1 MANKIL
7 VVDDDA
13 SHRTM
18 LKAVL
23 TANGYQVEE
32 ADDGD
37 TACRR
42 VEADIFDLV
51 LMDLRM
57 RRMNGDV
64 AQQKMAAVAPKM
76 PVIIMTAYGTV
87 RSAVQTL
94 KAGAHHY
101 LTKPIDIDE
110 MKILVTKAL
119 DLRRL
124 EEENLNLKE
133 RLDARFDFTGI
144 IGRSPHHAGPFRHP
158 GPGLLPRPMPPC

>member
-1 MANKIL
+1 MIKPMAKKIL

-23 TANGYQVEE
+23 AAEGYQVEE

-37 TACRR
+37 SACRR
-42 VEADIFDLV
+42 VEEDIFDLV

-57 RRMNGDV
+57 RRMDGDV
-64 AQQKMAAVAPKM
+64 AQKKMAITAPHM

-87 RSAVQTL
+87 RSAVQAL

-101 LTKPIDIDE
+101 LTKPIDVDE
-110 MKILVTKAL
+110 MKILVVKAL
-119 DLRRL
+119 DHHRL
-124 EEENLNLKE
+124 EEENRTLKE
-133 RLDARFDFTGI
+133 RLNANFDFAGNH
-144 IGRSPHHAGPFRHP
+144 RPQSLHAGALRNP
-158 GPGLLPRPMPPC
+158 GHGCPV